1 MTYQSASRGIMYSAP
16 PAGEQDEEKTRPET
30 AAQDAAPETA
40 EVEPTPQT
48 TDANWTGTL
57 PADD

>member
-1 MTYQSASRGIMYSAP
+1 MYSAP

>member
-1 MTYQSASRGIMYSAP
+1 MYSAP
-16 PAGEQDEEKTRPET
+16 PTGERDEEKTRPET
-30 AAQDAAPETA
+30 EATDADLETP
-40 EVEPTPQT
+40 EVEPGAQT